1 MQSGWGQR
9 LRLFLNFSSSTGA
22 RGEQAAA
29 KYLKRH
35 GYRILARNLRNRY
48 GEIDLLAEAP
58 DGRTIVIVE
67 VKASHRTDG
76 PKSGDELNPEVRVNL
91 AKQHKLTALAGQVI
105 RRYKLEDR
113 PIRFDV
119 VGVVFFSDGQVELR
133 HHPGAF
139 ESTI

>member
-9 LRLFLNFSSSTGA
+9 LRQFLNLSLNTGA
-22 RGEQAAA
+22 RGERAAA

-35 GYRILARNLRNRY
+35 GFPILARNLRTRY
-48 GEIDLLAEAP
+48 GEIDLLAQAP
-58 DGRTIVIVE
+58 DGRTIVVVE
-67 VKASHRTDG
+67 VKTSHRKGELTA
-76 PKSGDELNPEVRVNL
+76 GDELAPEVRVNH
-91 AKQHKLTALAGQVI
+91 AKQHKLTALAGQVV

-119 VGVVFFSDGQVELR
+119 IGVCFLSDGRVDLR
-133 HHPGAF
+133 HYPGAF